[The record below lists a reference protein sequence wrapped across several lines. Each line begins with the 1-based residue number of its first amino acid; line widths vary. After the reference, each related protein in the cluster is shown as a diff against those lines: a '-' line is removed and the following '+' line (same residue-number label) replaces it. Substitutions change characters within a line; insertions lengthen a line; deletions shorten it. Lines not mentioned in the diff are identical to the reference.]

1 MPRKS
6 ATATKVGDPEPVPF
20 ETRGSHSSGVGG
32 SRTAPP
38 DIDRIARETPSRV
51 LGVRDPGLQA
61 DVCNEMETSARH
73 RRDPSLQGV
82 RLGQPTN
89 NGRAG

>member
-1 MPRKS
+1 MR
-6 ATATKVGDPEPVPF
+6 DPEPLPF

-61 DVCNEMETSARH
+61 DVCNEKRHPPDIGET
-73 RRDPSLQGV
+73 
-82 RLGQPTN
+82 
-89 NGRAG
+89 RAYRE